1 MSVGHHGDRQCTT
14 KKECSRDTIT
24 QKVPAYPLETKVGS
38 TAGVKFYVIVSRLVV
53 THCLV
58 KAFMN
63 ILGQM
68 LDTIQGKW
76 TVFNPKIKK
85 SVIVTETR
93 RLAGLYS
100 QG

>member
-1 MSVGHHGDRQCTT
+1 MSVGHYGDRQCTT

-24 QKVPAYPLETKVGS
+24 QKEPAYPLETKVGS

-63 ILGQM
+63 ILRQM
-68 LDTIQGKW
+68 LDTIQGNW

-85 SVIVTETR
+85 FFSVTETR
-93 RLAGLYS
+93 FAGLYS
-100 QG
+100 EG